1 MYWKEILDIYERM
14 GVENIIPIAHTRIK
28 PNIKVLL
35 DESGNFVGATLNEQD
50 RFTIPCTIESESRTS
65 GCAPHPIHD
74 NMQYLC
80 NEYND
85 PKCKEKNESYMKQ
98 LGEYIEEVDDELA
111 KSVYKISRKRTS
123 QRVYQRSFK
132 ESKSSGRKGNDL
144 FRDGNEGN
152 PDKGLHIGRIRKIL
166 PVRATNRRRA
176 RPPMA

>member
-85 PKCKEKNESYMKQ
+85 PKCKEKNESYTTK
-98 LGEYIEEVDDELA
+98 LGEYIEEVEDEMA
-111 KSVYKISRKRTS
+111 KLV
-123 QRVYQRSFK
+123 
-132 ESKSSGRKGNDL
+132 
-144 FRDGNEGN
+144 
-152 PDKGLHIGRIRKIL
+152 
-166 PVRATNRRRA
+166 
-176 RPPMA
+176 